1 MRRGSRVPSPSDT
14 RDIDTFVGGRIRER
28 RIMLGMTQH
37 QLADRLGITYQQ
49 AHKYERGLNRISA
62 GRLYQL
68 ARVLD
73 VEVGYFYEGLEQL
86 GASESSN
93 QRMCLDM
100 ARNFSDISDDRKR
113 HALAQLTR
121 TLAERDRTTQRDHA
135 TDTLPDPGI

>member
-1 MRRGSRVPSPSDT
+1 MPSPSDT
-14 RDIDTFVGGRIRER
+14 REIDTHVGGRIRQR

-73 VEVGYFYEGLEQL
+73 VEVGYFYQGLDDTAVSQD
-86 GASESSN
+86 AS
-93 QRMCLDM
+93 QRLCLDM
-100 ARNFSDISDDRKR
+100 ARNFSDITDERKR

-121 TLAERDRTTQRDHA
+121 TLADRERGTESEDPPDTHRDA
-135 TDTLPDPGI
+135 GNGI